1 MYSRSRECYGG
12 VSEPAAEKHVACHA
26 LIAAAL
32 PLWAVALIALGL
44 LFVCILVSA
53 LGYHVLQYR
62 RMYREYEQL
71 ELGDALG
78 ALAKEPYADDLP
90 WLDVDDEHYKHEG
103 RAEHLVSR
111 A

>member
-32 PLWAVALIALGL
+32 PLWVVALIALGL

-53 LGYHVLQYR
+53 LGFYVLQYR

-90 WLDVDDEHYKHEG
+90 WLDVDEEHYTHEG

>member
-1 MYSRSRECYGG
+1 VYSRSRECYGG

-32 PLWAVALIALGL
+32 PLWVVALIALGL

-53 LGYHVLQYR
+53 LGYYVVLYR

-90 WLDVDDEHYKHEG
+90 WLDVDEEHYTHEG